1 MKIKVKNEEQEEIV
15 QILPADGWYVVFC
28 FDGLNVTRF
37 RLVCW
42 ALVRRTVDGAEVT
55 EIIGAHA
62 RDGFV
67 FLVFEDGAEFTGYIH
82 ESQFNA

>member
-1 MKIKVKNEEQEEIV
+1 MKIRTEEQEKIV
-15 QILPADGWYVVFC
+15 QILPADGWYVEFC
-28 FDGLNVTRF
+28 FDGLSVTRV

-42 ALVRRTVDGAEVT
+42 ALVRRTGDGEELT

-67 FLVFEDGAEFTGYIH
+67 FLVFEAGAEFTGYIH